1 MRLYRFIKTD
11 NNIDVTIIT
20 DSSGTQEK
28 EMIIE
33 SPRGISVPGNVNIQ
47 KGSDAFLALGW
58 DKKAGDEVHSQELKD
73 FAKTNGLTLII
84 ESNEGLTKVSATWD
98 KEKKV
103 CAIELEIVGTN
114 TRKIEIHFP
123 NSVTLGGSTSNYG
136 TISPDKEVLHLAV
149 YGGGHKTFNFT
160 LDDLGLAEAEDLNI
174 VVVSDLH
181 QSYEL
186 TATVP
191 VSN

>member
-11 NNIDVTIIT
+11 DKIDVTIVT
-20 DSSGTQEK
+20 DGSGTQKK
-28 EMIIE
+28 EMIVE

-47 KGSDAFLALGW
+47 KGGDVFLALGW
-58 DKKAGDEVHSQELKD
+58 DKKAGDEVYSQELKD
-73 FAKTNGLTLII
+73 FAETNGLTLIV
-84 ESNEGLTKVSATWD
+84 ESNEGLAKVSATWD

-123 NSVTLGGSTSNYG
+123 NSVTLGGSAFNYG
-136 TISPDKEVLHLAV
+136 TISSDKEVLHLAV

-160 LDDLGLAEAEDLNI
+160 LDDLGLAEAKDLNI

-186 TATVP
+186 TA
-191 VSN
+191 SIGG

>member
-1 MRLYRFIKTD
+1 MRFYRFIKTD
-11 NNIDVTIIT
+11 NDIDVTIVT
-20 DSSGTQEK
+20 DGSGTQEK

-33 SPRGISVPGNVNIQ
+33 SPRGISVPGNVTIQ
-47 KGSDAFLALGW
+47 KGGDAFLALGW
-58 DKKAGDEVHSQELKD
+58 NKKAGDEVYNQELKD
-73 FAKTNGLTLII
+73 FAETNGLTLII
-84 ESNEGLTKVSATWD
+84 ESSEGLAKVSATWD
-98 KEKKV
+98 EEKKV

-136 TISPDKEVLHLAV
+136 MISPDKEVLYLAV
-149 YGGGHKTFNFT
+149 YGGGRKTFNFT

-174 VVVSDLH
+174 VVVSDLY

-191 VSN
+191 VSD